1 MQHDS
6 KKESCFFM
14 KGNKASAK
22 DGEGV
27 PHFFLNLMRKKLNS
41 TEVK

>member
-14 KGNKASAK
+14 KGNKASATTFK
-22 DGEGV
+22 DECRADMHV
-27 PHFFLNLMRKKLNS
+27 CMVES
-41 TEVK
+41 

>member
-22 DGEGV
+22 AFAVVCKRVSRRGART
-27 PHFFLNLMRKKLNS
+27 PA
-41 TEVK
+41 